1 MQENQDFEEPT
12 AAAGAPQVLENNP
25 NELKKSQKIA
35 AGVLAFFAF
44 LIIIIWVI
52 QFKNSLKSPF
62 DYRPENPRQAVNTEE
77 ACADGSCAGS
87 EEDLRKLDTDH
98 DGLND
103 YDELNFYKTSPYIED
118 TDSDGLLD
126 GEEIN
131 LDEDPLCPVGQDCTP
146 LSGSDSGLEDVPVS
160 SGLPATTLPESATV
174 GGLLDSGLDA
184 ATLRQLLLA
193 NGMQK
198 ELLDQI
204 SDEELLK
211 SFSEIVQ
218 TQ

>member
-1 MQENQDFEEPT
+1 MQENQDFEEQT
-12 AAAGAPQVLENNP
+12 AETDAPQALSHNP

-44 LIIIIWVI
+44 LIIIIWVV

-62 DYRPENPRQAVNTEE
+62 DYRSPDQNPVASTEE
-77 ACADGSCAGS
+77 TCPGGNCADN
-87 EEDLRKLDTDH
+87 EEDLSKLDTDK
-98 DGLND
+98 DGLSD
-103 YDELNFYKTSPYIED
+103 YDELNYYKTSPYIED

-131 LDEDPLCPVGQDCTP
+131 LDEDPLCPVGQDCAP
-146 LSGSDSGLEDVPVS
+146 LPASDSSSDEIPVGT
-160 SGLPATTLPESATV
+160 GLPAITLPDNATV
-174 GGLLDSGLDA
+174 GDLLGADLDA
-184 ATLRQLLLA
+184 ATLRQLLIA

-211 SFSEIVQ
+211 SFKDIVQ
-218 TQ
+218 TE